1 MKNKMRLVTRLSLV
15 LALSAGMLG
24 CNSVLDDG
32 DGPNVVLTVEQMT
45 IPIVTAAINQTTLL
59 CVFTV
64 TDATATLKNQ
74 PKSAVAGESPFN
86 DVVME
91 SVTIS
96 YVWDDPA
103 LVTAPRTFPL
113 GGTVSAGGTGTVMF
127 PPIAS
132 GDLTP
137 AFEGH
142 TAGLTM
148 VFSGRLVDGTP
159 VTAAGGGS
167 LTVNF
172 CQ

>member
-1 MKNKMRLVTRLSLV
+1 MKNTMKLVVRLALV
-15 LALSAGMLG
+15 AALSAGVLG

-45 IPIVTAAINQTTLL
+45 IPVVTAAVNQATLQ

-64 TDATATLKNQ
+64 SDATATLKNQ

-91 SVTIS
+91 SVTVS
-96 YVWDDPA
+96 YAWDDPA

-113 GGTVSAGGTGTVMF
+113 GGTVPAGGTGTVMF

-148 VFSGRLVDGTP
+148 VFTGRMVDGTP
-159 VTAAGGGS
+159 ITANGGGS